1 MKNGIKIGA
10 SLSCANQ
17 RNLEKAIRE
26 LEQAGVDYIH
36 FDVMDGHFVP
46 NFALNLDI
54 LKMVK
59 DLTLMPINVH
69 LMIDNPEV
77 YIPIFARVGCNILS
91 FHQEATPHVQ
101 RELARIRELGMKAG
115 LELNPATS
123 LSGLDYVFPDLD
135 AILIMTVNPGFAGQ
149 KLIPATIKKINKLR
163 KVLDEEG
170 SKAEIEVDGNVSF
183 ENIPTLVNAGATMLV
198 GGTSS
203 IFVKDMQIAEAVQM
217 IIDLIP

>member
-1 MKNGIKIGA
+1 MKNGVQIGA
-10 SLSCANQ
+10 SLACADY
-17 RNLEKAIRE
+17 RNLEKDIRA
-26 LEQAGVDYIH
+26 LEQAGMDYIH

-54 LKMVK
+54 LKMIK

-69 LMIDNPEV
+69 LMVDNPEV
-77 YIPIFARVGCNILS
+77 YIPIFAKEGCNIIS
-91 FHQEATPHVQ
+91 FHQEATPHTQ
-101 RELARIRELGMKAG
+101 RELACIRELGMKAG
-115 LELNPATS
+115 LALNPATS
-123 LSGLDYVFPDLD
+123 LSGLEYIFPDLD

-163 KVLDEEG
+163 KILDEEG
-170 SKAEIEVDGNVSF
+170 SKAELEVDGNVSF

-203 IFVKDMQIAEAVQM
+203 IFVKDMQINEAVQM

>member
-1 MKNGIKIGA
+1 MKNGVKIGA
-10 SLSCANQ
+10 SLACANYK
-17 RNLEKAIRE
+17 NLEKDIRK

-69 LMIDNPEV
+69 LMVDNPEV
-77 YIPIFARVGCNILS
+77 FIPIFAKEGCNILS
-91 FHQEATPHVQ
+91 FHQEATSHTQ
-101 RELARIRELGMKAG
+101 RELARIRDLGLKAG
-115 LELNPATS
+115 LALNPATP
-123 LSGLDYVFPDLD
+123 LNGLEYVFPDLD

-163 KVLDEEG
+163 KILDEEG
-170 SKAEIEVDGNVSF
+170 SKAELEVDGNVSF
-183 ENIPTLVNAGATMLV
+183 ENIPILVNGGATMLV

-203 IFVKDMQIAEAVQM
+203 LFAKELQIDAAMQK